1 MPFRLICKVGR
12 RDAIDLKYAASP
24 DDPLSF
30 ILTVTPQHV
39 AHATSKSV
47 IRRSDMRDYI
57 EANADRLK
65 AIAENC
71 RARGVI
77 SEVLQ

>member
-12 RDAIDLKYAASP
+12 RDAIDLKFAASP
-24 DDPLSF
+24 DDPVPF